1 MASPGGYYIP
11 PPRPRSIVGPVI
23 LIGVGAL
30 FLMRNF
36 GYSLGFLQ
44 GFSRFWPLLL
54 VAIGVVRL
62 VEWMVARSSGRPAPC
77 MGAGSVFLLV
87 LLIIAGSSISA
98 MNHAPGFFHMGPND
112 ALDGGEEWMHLF
124 GNEYTFDGELTQ
136 PLPAGNTVHV
146 RCDRGN
152 VTVNTWDQPQV
163 RLSYHK
169 RVFTS
174 SQGEAENT
182 DKATMPKL
190 VTQGNSIEVQSY
202 TESNGKKGVAL
213 DMVLYV
219 PAKADVDINSTH
231 GNVSVTQRT
240 GEVHV
245 VAQHGDLLLDQVTG
259 NATVTV
265 RHGSLHASN
274 VTGNLTADGRLE
286 DLVLDSIGGSAV
298 VTADIFGDTHLS
310 HLAKGAVVRTS
321 RTELQV
327 ARMDGDLTM
336 DSGDLH
342 AENLQGPVS
351 LSTKGKDINMRDIRG
366 DLRINDDHGDISV
379 ESGSSATLGNLELT
393 THHGDVH
400 LRLPSKASFSY
411 SLNTR
416 HGSIS
421 NGFGSA
427 GVGSNGSAAISGT
440 VGKGGLRVSVISD
453 TGDIQL
459 TKTEESMTPPAPPEV
474 KPPAKPPTPPT
485 SGKPGKKK
493 VGDVD
498 VM

>member
-23 LIGVGAL
+23 LIGIGVI

-44 GFSRFWPLLL
+44 DFVRYWPLLL
-54 VAIGVVRL
+54 VLIGLVRL
-62 VEWMVARSSGRPAPC
+62 SEWMYARTTGHPAPC
-77 MGAGSVFLLV
+77 MGGGSVFLLV
-87 LLIIAGSSISA
+87 LLIIVGSSFSA
-98 MNHAPGFFHMGPND
+98 MNRAPGFFHIGPNGDGLD
-112 ALDGGEEWMHLF
+112 AGDEWMRLF

-136 PLPAGNTVHV
+136 PLPAGNAVHV
-146 RCDRGN
+146 RCDRGS

-174 SQGEAENT
+174 SQREAESV

-190 VTQGNSIEVQSY
+190 LAQGNNIEVQSY

-219 PAKADVDINSTH
+219 PAKADVDISSTH

-240 GEVHV
+240 GDVHV

-265 RHGSLHASN
+265 RHGALHASN

-310 HLAKGAVVRTS
+310 HLAKGVVVRTS

-327 ARMDGDLTM
+327 AKMDGDLTM

-351 LSTKGKDINMRDIRG
+351 LTTKGKDINMRDIHG

-379 ESGSSATLGNLELT
+379 ESGSSAALGNLELT

-400 LRLPSKASFSY
+400 LRLPSKAGFSY
-411 SLNTR
+411 SLSTR
-416 HGSIS
+416 HGSIH
-421 NGFGSA
+421 NDFGSA
-427 GVGSNGSAAISGT
+427 GTGSGNSAAVSGT
-440 VGKGGLRVSVISD
+440 VGKGSVRVNVISD

-459 TKTEESMTPPAPPEV
+459 SKTEESMAPPAPPEV
-474 KPPAKPPTPPT
+474 KVPKPPSPP
-485 SGKPGKKK
+485 SPGKPGKKK
-493 VGDVD
+493 VGDVE